1 MTPQQFC
8 AKADAFNEWLA
19 ENRLGS
25 YFNGND
31 LYYCNIYEIP
41 PAADMPAEKVLKM
54 FENENPKYNYMPT
67 QQTTPAPE
75 IEMAAENLIT
85 KMQAA
90 VPTFVLDGNQA
101 HYHSANYRRQLA
113 IQYAAIAVD
122 LMLSETDPNHA
133 YQYNRW
139 QDTLTYLQV
148 VANETEG

>member
-19 ENRLGS
+19 ESRLGS

-41 PAADMPAEKVLKM
+41 PAADIPAEKVLKM
-54 FENENPKYNYMPT
+54 FESENPKYNYMT
-67 QQTTPAPE
+67 QQTASALQ
-75 IEMAAENLIT
+75 IKLAAEDLIA

-90 VPTFVLDGNQA
+90 VPTFMRDGNKV
-101 HYHSANYRRQLA
+101 HYYTANDRRQLA
-113 IQYAAIAVD
+113 IQYAAIAAE
-122 LMLSETDPNHA
+122 LMLSETDTNHA